1 MNGLNRSN
9 KNVVLLTYFIY
20 ACVGIFLAYYEGDLV
35 HLSMVISFI
44 DRMNEA

>member
-1 MNGLNRSN
+1 MNGLNRSK
-9 KNVVLLTYFIY
+9 KNSSYLLNLRIS
-20 ACVGIFLAYYEGDLV
+20 VGIFLAYYEGDLV

>member
-1 MNGLNRSN
+1 MLRI
-9 KNVVLLTYFIY
+9 TYILY
-20 ACVGIFLAYYEGDLV
+20 LRDIIGVCIRLFLAYYEGDLV